1 MHHMSCIKTSRRAP
15 SNSVFVSMS
24 KAVPS
29 VKRALYAG
37 KMGQFGEP
45 PGGASPIRRKHVR
58 MCTRVKEGHSMG
70 PDAPPS
76 PQVAASVLRVMG
88 EACSAAAPCSEAAP
102 RRTGAGLNYR
112 NISGGGTCSETIPV
126 ETRNGGRVVC
136 ATLVRRIHTRYQQ
149 SCVGGGNGRKWR
161 RAPVTVL

>member
-76 PQVAASVLRVMG
+76 PPSRGFRSPRHGRGVFCSSSVFRGSAQEDRGRLELPEYFWRGNMLRDDPSG
-88 EACSAAAPCSEAAP
+88 DTE
-102 RRTGAGLNYR
+102 RRKGGLCHVG
-112 NISGGGTCSETIPV
+112 SSDPHPLPAELC
-126 ETRNGGRVVC
+126 
-136 ATLVRRIHTRYQQ
+136 RR
-149 SCVGGGNGRKWR
+149 W
-161 RAPVTVL
+161 